1 MFSGQVEPASVSQ
14 SSTYSTNKAEAAV
27 DGNLTTVSETLG
39 SWDTK
44 VWFKMKF
51 DAFICFSEV
60 VIIQS
65 HHNGNAYRMEDVKVF
80 VVNTDAGT
88 ENLCGV
94 LKVSPVMT
102 IEGQTYHI
110 PCHLKCGN
118 EVKLTVRH
126 DEDLY
131 WLIAMIHMK
140 EIMAFTGLRLGMS
153 QIMSCRMLFCL

>member
-14 SSTYSTNKAEAAV
+14 SSTYSTNKAEVAV
-27 DGNLTTVSETLG
+27 DGNLATVSETLG
-39 SWDTK
+39 SWDTE

-51 DAFICFSEV
+51 DAFICFSQV

-65 HHNGNAYRMEDVKVF
+65 HHNGNAYRMEDAKVF

-88 ENLCGV
+88 ENLCGIF
-94 LKVSPVMT
+94 KVSPVMT

-126 DEDLY
+126 DHSY
-131 WLIAMIHMK
+131 NYRYNAAIHMR
-140 EIMAFTGLRLGMS
+140 EIMAFTGLGMS